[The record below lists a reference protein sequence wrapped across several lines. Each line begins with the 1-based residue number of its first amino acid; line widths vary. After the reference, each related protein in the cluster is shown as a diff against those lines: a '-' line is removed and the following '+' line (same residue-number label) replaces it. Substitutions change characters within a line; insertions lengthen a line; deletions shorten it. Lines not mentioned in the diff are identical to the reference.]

1 MQTRIAHNA
10 VAATTRQPSVHSPA
24 GGRGQQM
31 RGGQQA
37 WGVCAELQVKDPGAP
52 PLQLLLLIVI
62 LGEVFQDWGAR
73 SVERGLPGQGRGE
86 RPLCR

>member
-1 MQTRIAHNA
+1 MQTCTARDA
-10 VAATTRQPSVHSPA
+10 VAATTRQPSAHSPA
-24 GGRGQQM
+24 GG
-31 RGGQQA
+31 GGQQA

-62 LGEVFQDWGAR
+62 LREVFQDWGAR
-73 SVERGLPGQGRGE
+73 SAERGLPGQGRGE